1 VTIIPTSISPKNH
14 IASSPSTRALLLV
27 ALSALLVA
35 VALIALLVVG
45 LPETANWVTLALI
58 GVNIIWGLEG
68 ENLPESDL

>member
-1 VTIIPTSISPKNH
+1 
-14 IASSPSTRALLLV
+14 LLLV